1 MSVQSMRMFLIAA
14 SALAAVAGG
23 SPATAAGLNA
33 GASALTPD
41 PLGGPSV
48 TDSDFQTVS
57 VLPGSPRP
65 GSLHASAAAG
75 GFGALSVA
83 EATTDFGVNRV
94 FAKATAPDLDFLR
107 DGGNSAFAS
116 SQWSDELTIFTPAPG
131 GFLSVEFQFHAFTNQ
146 SSFNDPG
153 PALEYIFQIVDLRT
167 GTQQTP
173 YRLAMDANGVVSS
186 FLFPSFREFEL
197 TGDNDGDVLRLV
209 GLRIPFAANQ
219 AFVISSRLTC
229 QARGRY
235 HSGSVQTCDA
245 NSTSLWG
252 GITGVTDL
260 NGDAVTDWTAMS
272 TSGADY
278 TRSLIPPRAA
288 GVPEP
293 ATWAMLIM
301 GFAAV
306 GTLVRKDA
314 RQRRAVAQG

>member
-1 MSVQSMRMFLIAA
+1 M
-14 SALAAVAGG
+14 
-23 SPATAAGLNA
+23 
-33 GASALTPD
+33 
-41 PLGGPSV
+41 
-48 TDSDFQTVS
+48 
-57 VLPGSPRP
+57 
-65 GSLHASAAAG
+65 
-75 GFGALSVA
+75 
-83 EATTDFGVNRV
+83 
-94 FAKATAPDLDFLR
+94 
-107 DGGNSAFAS
+107 
-116 SQWSDELTIFTPAPG
+116 
-131 GFLSVEFQFHAFTNQ
+131 
-146 SSFNDPG
+146 
-153 PALEYIFQIVDLRT
+153 
-167 GTQQTP
+167 
-173 YRLAMDANGVVSS
+173 
-186 FLFPSFREFEL
+186 
-197 TGDNDGDVLRLV
+197 